1 MTGATKSTTD
11 IAVRDA
17 IEADL
22 PWIAKIYEHYVLASI
37 STFDEEVPDIAEMTA
52 RFRRLTEAG
61 FPWLVAETP
70 AGVEGYAYA
79 APWRDRSAYRYA
91 VEDSI
96 YVAAGSVR
104 RGIGTAL
111 LGELIRRCEA
121 SGKRQMI
128 AVIGGSTNVASIG
141 LHGRLGFRVAGVLP
155 SFGYKFG
162 AWSDTVLMTRP
173 LGDGEASSPEG

>member
-1 MTGATKSTTD
+1 MNGAPESPTG

-22 PWIAKIYEHYVLASI
+22 PQIAEIYEHYVLGSI
-37 STFDEEVPDIAEMTA
+37 STFEEEVPDIAETTA
-52 RFRRLTEAG
+52 RFRRLTGAG
-61 FPWLVAETP
+61 LPWLVAETP
-70 AGVEGYAYA
+70 SGVEGYAYA
-79 APWRDRSAYRYA
+79 ARWRDRSAYRYV
-91 VEDSI
+91 VEDSV

-111 LGELIRRCEA
+111 LAELIRRCEA

-128 AVIGGSTNVASIG
+128 AVIGGSTNVASIAM
-141 LHGRLGFRVAGVLP
+141 HGRLGFRVAGVLP

-162 AWSDTVLMTRP
+162 TWNDTVLMTRP
-173 LGDGEASSPEG
+173 LGDAKAPPPEA